1 MSVIQINSKNY
12 EQEVEKEK
20 GRVLLDFWAD
30 WCGPCKMQAP
40 ILNELAEDKPD
51 LKIGKIDITVEEELA
66 GQFGITSIPTLAL
79 VENGKIIKMEAGVKT
94 KPELI
99 MWMG

>member
-12 EQEVEKEK
+12 EQEVANEK

-40 ILNELAEDKPD
+40 ILNELAGDKPE
-51 LKIGKIDITVEEELA
+51 LKIGKVDITAEEELA
-66 GQFGITSIPTLAL
+66 ERFGITSIPTLAL
-79 VENGKIIKMEAGVKT
+79 IENGKIVKMEAGVKT

-99 MWMG
+99 RWMG

>member
-12 EQEVEKEK
+12 EQEVANDK

-40 ILNELAEDKPD
+40 ILNELAGDKPE
-51 LKIGKIDITVEEELA
+51 LKIGKVDITAEEELA
-66 GQFGITSIPTLAL
+66 ERFGITSIPTLAL
-79 VENGKIIKMEAGVKT
+79 IENGKIVKMEAGVKT

-99 MWMG
+99 RWMG